1 MKWFWDSSSNINAII
16 NIISTVIS
24 GVIFIAG
31 LVISV
36 LRLKLKGNQYKY
48 LNLVV
53 DSQTKQSMKC
63 YVPTRAQ
70 DIDPCDEDKNDFF
83 CVELI
88 PFFIKQ
94 VFKDSDGQYFII
106 LADSGMGKTT
116 FLLRLFFE
124 YYKKIFKP

>member
-48 LNLVV
+48 LNLVEIG
-53 DSQTKQSMKC
+53 
-63 YVPTRAQ
+63 RAH
-70 DIDPCDEDKNDFF
+70 
-83 CVELI
+83 VEL
-88 PFFIKQ
+88 Q
-94 VFKDSDGQYFII
+94 SQ
-106 LADSGMGKTT
+106 
-116 FLLRLFFE
+116 R
-124 YYKKIFKP
+124 